1 VIDKISH
8 RTSHTSAV
16 TEGRGWRCQTAI
28 FPITLAQTLQKECA
42 GKEQISRDRGDS
54 SREDYVSRHIVQ
66 TTNYICIRNT
76 PSSNLGRIRNFH
88 VV

>member
-1 VIDKISH
+1 MEMSDSNFSH
-8 RTSHTSAV
+8 YTGADV
-16 TEGRGWRCQTAI
+16 TEG
-28 FPITLAQTLQKECA
+28 ESA

-66 TTNYICIRNT
+66 TTNSICIRNT
-76 PSSNLGRIRNFH
+76 PSSNLGRIRDFH